1 MAYSIDD
8 GNGNQI
14 TTAQQQPHETHET
27 HMTKTTKTTKTTT
40 RTITL
45 TDRRPVKIKDADW
58 DLIAE
63 SRWYDGQIES
73 QANRSGWLK
82 VRQHADGRAIVYGSL
97 RSSWQNETCL
107 RGGELLAK
115 GADLAAAINRVAET
129 CNATSCAAECIA
141 DLPAE
146 EI

>member
-1 MAYSIDD
+1 MALLLDSDLNTLATI
-8 GNGNQI
+8 
-14 TTAQQQPHETHET
+14 AFET
-27 HMTKTTKTTKTTT
+27 HMTKTTTT

-58 DLIAE
+58 ALIAE
-63 SRWYDGQIES
+63 SRWYEGQIES

-82 VRQHADGRAIVYGSL
+82 VRQHADGRAIVYGAL

-107 RGGELLAK
+107 SGGELLAK

-129 CNATSCAAECIA
+129 CNATSCAAECIGE
-141 DLPAE
+141 LPAE